1 MERKRKVN
9 KGSLHTSSEDKDPL
23 DPVSELYMHPPE
35 GKAASTLAIYSY
47 VHKCIDISRA
57 KIVSKS

>member
-9 KGSLHTSSEDKDPL
+9 TGSLHTSSEDKDPL

-35 GKAASTLAIYSY
+35 GKAASTLAIYLY
-47 VHKCIDISRA
+47 VHKCIDVSRA
-57 KIVSKS
+57 KIASKS